1 MDYRMKILIKYIG
14 NWVRIGWHAVRRL
27 FKEKYTH
34 HAAALAY
41 TTLLALVPLISV
53 ILSVVAIFP
62 IFDTFVVLAREYIF
76 SNFIPTSSQ
85 IIQTNLESFVQQATK
100 LPLIGILFLLLA
112 AYMLIITVEHT
123 FDEIW
128 NVPKRKS
135 KWSTFIL
142 YWLILLLSPI
152 FIGLSV
158 FITTYLV
165 SLSWIVS
172 AQSTLPSF
180 RFLSILP
187 VIINTTIFTLMYT
200 VIPHSHV
207 RWRDGMIGGFL
218 VAVLFELAKIGFVFF
233 IKQFN
238 NYEFV
243 YGTLATIPIFL
254 IWIYISWLIILYGA
268 LVVNVRCRL
277 YRST

>member
-1 MDYRMKILIKYIG
+1 MQNFFKYIEY
-14 NWVRIGWHAVRRL
+14 WIRIGWHATRRL
-27 FKEKYTH
+27 FKEKYTYR
-34 HAAALAY
+34 AAALAY

-53 ILSVVAIFP
+53 IVSVVALFP
-62 IFDTFVVLAREYIF
+62 IFNQFVILAHDYIF

-85 IIQTNLESFVQQATK
+85 IIQTNLENFVQHTIK
-100 LPLIGILFLLLA
+100 LPLIGVLVLLFA
-112 AYMLIITVEHT
+112 AFMLIITVEHT
-123 FDEIW
+123 FNEIW
-128 NVPKRKS
+128 NAPKHQS

-142 YWLILLLSPI
+142 YWLILLLSPV

-158 FITTYLV
+158 FISTYIF
-165 SLSWIVS
+165 SLSWLVS
-172 AQSTLPSF
+172 AQSSLHSF

-187 VIINTTIFTLMYT
+187 LIINTIIFSLLYT
-200 VIPHSHV
+200 VLPHSPV
-207 RWRDGMIGGFL
+207 RLRDGLIGGFL
-218 VAVLFELAKIGFVFF
+218 AAVLFEFAKIGFAFF

-238 NYEFV
+238 SYELI
-243 YGTLATIPIFL
+243 YGTLATVPIFL